1 MNNIYSLLKEQWDNR
16 ILILKLSLYN
26 FKTMYARHYLGVFWV
41 VLQPLLQAAVFWFV
55 FGVGIRRPRGDVG
68 DLPFIVHLL
77 SGIFPW
83 FFISASITG
92 GAMAIL
98 SKVGLMTKMKFPS
111 SILISITILGNII
124 TLFFTTLII
133 MAISLINGYSNPVYY
148 IGVLY
153 FVLATISLTFSVSLI
168 LSAVVI
174 IVRDMKN
181 VVQNFMRLFFFTTP
195 IIWTL
200 ETATP
205 IMQVVTEYNPVAYL
219 VMTYRTALVYEEGF
233 IYGDLTNHLFFWS
246 LTLLLFFIGVQVHY
260 RFRDK
265 FVDYLR

>member
-1 MNNIYSLLKEQWDNR
+1 MNNIIALIKEQWINR
-16 ILILKLSLYN
+16 VLIWKLSFYN
-26 FKTMYARHYLGVFWV
+26 YKSTYARHYLGVLWV
-41 VLQPLLQAAVFWFV
+41 VLMPLLQAAVFWFV

-83 FFISASITG
+83 GFITACVTG

-98 SKVGLMTKMKFPS
+98 SKVGLVTKMKFPS

-124 TLFFTTLII
+124 SLVFTTLII
-133 MAISLINGYSNPVYY
+133 MVISFINDYSSPIHYV
-148 IGVLY
+148 GVLY
-153 FVLATISLTFSVSLI
+153 FVFATVMFTFGLSLI
-168 LSAVVI
+168 LSSVVI
-174 IVRDMKN
+174 IIRDVKN
-181 VVQNFMRLFFFTTP
+181 VIANVMRLFFFMTP
-195 IIWTL
+195 IIWTI

-205 IMQVVTEYNPVAYL
+205 IMKIITEYNPFAYL
-219 VMTYRTALVYEEGF
+219 VMTYRTSLVYSEGF
-233 IYGDLTNHLFFWS
+233 IYGDWSNHLYFWS
-246 LTLLLFFIGVQVHY
+246 LTILLFFIGVQIHY